1 MKYRLFALIV
11 VFLMPVSIQAAGGYD
26 IKLDHYDYSDKDRNS
41 LQSGAQLFV
50 NYCLSCHSAHFMRYN
65 RMARDLGIPEEVV
78 RDNMIFDDRKVA
90 DPMTTT
96 FSKEDGEAWF
106 GIAPPD
112 LTLIGKLRDPD
123 WLYTF
128 LRSFYQDDST
138 VSGWNNSV
146 FPNVAMP
153 HVMWTKQ
160 GIQRPIYTTSVDDA
174 GYETR
179 KITGFELVREGTM
192 TQEEFDHAM
201 EDLTNFLYYMAEPN
215 RQDRIRWGVWTM
227 FFLLIFAVLAWF
239 LKKEY
244 WRDVH

>member
-1 MKYRLFALIV
+1 MLIAA
-11 VFLMPVSIQAAGGYD
+11 FLVPASVPAAGGSD
-26 IKLDHYDYSDKDRNS
+26 IQLDHYEYSIKDKTS
-41 LQSGAQLFV
+41 LQNGARIFV

-65 RMARDLGIPEEVV
+65 RMAEDLGIPEQVV
-78 RDNMIFDDRKVA
+78 RENMIFDDRKIA
-90 DPMTTT
+90 DPMTVALK
-96 FSKEDGEAWF
+96 KEDGEAWF

-128 LRSFYQDDST
+128 LRSFYKDDST
-138 VSGWNNSV
+138 VSGWNNAV

-153 HVMWTKQ
+153 HVMWAKQ
-160 GIQRPIYTTSVDDA
+160 GIQKPVYTTSVDDA
-174 GYETR
+174 GHETR
-179 KITGFELVREGTM
+179 EITDFELVREGTL

-215 RQDRIRWGVWTM
+215 RGDRIRWGVWTM
-227 FFLLIFAVLAWF
+227 FFLLVFAVLAWL
-239 LKKEY
+239 LKREY